1 MSKLVV
7 QLVGVKNR
15 RWRGGTTYSYGKGN
29 KKRWRWQLVAPIDP
43 TSPGGP
49 TRRLSKGGFMSEKDA
64 EDSLYAA
71 KRSLSELKNPIEAE
85 ITVGEFAVIWLQT
98 KNLANTTIQGYDK
111 ILRNHV
117 VPHLGKYKMRELV
130 PSIIAKYY
138 KDLLIH
144 GRRDGKD
151 YGGALSANTVN
162 KVHVVLGSM
171 FDSAQRDGKI
181 KTNPFRN
188 HSDQINAPTG
198 RTLRAQRKEI
208 AYWSSEQLSEFIAWD
223 RQVFGDEMHALWV
236 FIARTGVR
244 RGEAIALQ
252 WDDIDFTTGTVAIRR
267 AADAAK
273 SKSVKSTKTMRDRSI
288 VISSSVQTLLMEH
301 KKQRATE
308 YGIHFTSGKSFVFGT
323 AKNELRNPNDVT
335 ARWTRTLH
343 KARTSLPHLPWVT
356 IKGLRHTHASTLLK
370 SGANPKIVQERLGH
384 STFGTTMDIYSHVA
398 PSLQREAIENLERL
412 EITHAK
418 GV

>member
-1 MSKLVV
+1 MSTKV
-7 QLVGVKNR
+7 R
-15 RWRGGTTYSYGKGN
+15 RWRDGTTYSYGKGS
-29 KKRWRWQLVAPIDP
+29 KKRWRWQLVVPVDP
-43 TSPGGP
+43 TFPDGP
-49 TRRLSKGGFMSEKDA
+49 KKRLSKGGFLRRKDA
-64 EDSLYAA
+64 EDALYAA
-71 KRSLSELKNPIEAE
+71 KRSLSELKSPIDSG
-85 ITVGEFAVIWLQT
+85 ITVGEFATVWLST
-98 KNLANTTIQGYDK
+98 KSLASTTIQGYNK

-130 PSIIAKYY
+130 PSIIARYY
-138 KDLLIH
+138 KDLLAH

-162 KVHVVLGSM
+162 KIHVVLGSM
-171 FDSAQRDGKI
+171 FDAALRDGRI
-181 KTNPFRN
+181 SINPFRT

-208 AYWSSEQLSEFIAWD
+208 TYWSSDELAEFIIWD
-223 RQVFGDEMHALWV
+223 REVFRDELHALWT

-252 WDDIDFTTGTVAIRR
+252 WDDIDFAAGTVAIRR

-288 VISSSVQTLLMEH
+288 VISASVQALL
-301 KKQRATE
+301 TE
-308 YGIHFTSGKSFVFGT
+308 YKKLRMNEFGIGFTSGKSFVFGT

-335 ARWTRTLH
+335 ARWARTLS
-343 KARTSLPHLPWVT
+343 KARLAMPHLPWVT
-356 IKGLRHTHASTLLK
+356 LKGLRHTHASSLLK

-412 EITHAK
+412 EEAQLK
-418 GV
+418 GA